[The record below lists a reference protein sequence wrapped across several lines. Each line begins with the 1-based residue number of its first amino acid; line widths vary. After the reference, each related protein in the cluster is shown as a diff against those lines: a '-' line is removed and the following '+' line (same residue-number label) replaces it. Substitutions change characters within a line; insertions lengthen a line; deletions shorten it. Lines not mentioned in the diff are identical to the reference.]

1 VKAKEVTMGHS
12 TQTPWAETIMLGE
25 ARFGI
30 LEGGPFDGR
39 CYPLLSGTPRILDVP
54 DGSGVAR
61 YVLRDGRYRFTHR
74 RAQEVP
80 AA

>member
-1 VKAKEVTMGHS
+1 MSRSDTRM
-12 TQTPWAETIMLGE
+12 PWADVIMLGE

-39 CYPLLSGTPRILDVP
+39 CYPLLTGTPQVLNVP
-54 DGSGVAR
+54 DGRKVAR
-61 YVLRDGRYRFTHR
+61 YVLREGRYRFIER